1 MKRPV
6 RLGYLAAALLV
17 CLAAPAF
24 FVAEIAWLGWVLLA
38 TGLVGAWIAERY
50 EAGRAGAN
58 APAIHQPEM
67 MPRPAS
73 LLRDLSLIAIGLAI
87 VRSIPL
93 AAELDNLAFVR
104 FTLAL
109 GGAVLVPYLI
119 SRYVYRDRATGFPW
133 RGRLAA
139 SQSDV
144 VARGA
149 AHGGSPRSEARGG
162 GRLAAS
168 QSDVVARGAAHGG
181 SPRSEARGG
190 GGGQWGLLHWGWLVA
205 VLVLGWLI
213 LPFYFIGSGVY
224 QNWPVVDSPE
234 LIARLF
240 VGVGAV
246 GIWDELFFICTV
258 FALLRRHFPD
268 WLANGLQAI
277 VFVSFLWELGY
288 RAWGPALTIPFAL
301 IQGWIFVRTRSLSY
315 VVTVHLLFDAVV
327 FAVLVHAH
335 NPDLFAIFPTAP

>member
-1 MKRPV
+1 MTASPPRV
-6 RLGYLAAALLV
+6 AASHSAVLTPAVVPAFLV
-17 CLAAPAF
+17 CAAAPAF

-38 TGLVGAWIAERY
+38 LGLVVAWWVERRDRRSP
-50 EAGRAGAN
+50 EPVRAGSRLETA
-58 APAIHQPEM
+58 
-67 MPRPAS
+67 RPVGSERPPS
-73 LLRDLSLIAIGLAI
+73 LTKDLSLIALGMLI
-87 VRSIPL
+87 VSVIPL
-93 AAELDNLAFVR
+93 AAELDNLAMLR

-109 GGAVLVPYLI
+109 GGAVVVPYLV
-119 SRYVYRDRATGFPW
+119 SRFVYRDRAIGFPW
-133 RGRLAA
+133 RTGRRWGRL
-139 SQSDV
+139 Q
-144 VARGA
+144 
-149 AHGGSPRSEARGG
+149 
-162 GRLAAS
+162 
-168 QSDVVARGAAHGG
+168 
-181 SPRSEARGG
+181 
-190 GGGQWGLLHWGWLVA
+190 WGWLIA

-213 LPFYFIGSGVY
+213 LPFYFISSGVY

-268 WLANGLQAI
+268 VVANLLQMV

-288 RAWGPALTIPFAL
+288 REWGPVLTIPFAL
-301 IQGWIFVRTRSLSY
+301 LQGFIFLRTHSLAY

-335 NPDLFAIFPTAP
+335 NPGLLPIFLL